1 MLSAITTPVAGAP
14 TAPRYPLRLLTPQSP
29 APLRAAPGS
38 VDIGGTTTGALVYNG
53 TLPGPVFQVRSGD
66 TVAIPLTNDLS
77 EETTVHWHGLIVPP
91 AADGQPQ
98 DPVHLAT
105 SYTYSFT
112 VQQRAGFSWYHPHPH
127 MATAAQVAYGLA
139 GGFLIRDAEED
150 ALGLP
155 AGAFEV
161 PLVLR
166 DANLDR
172 AGNLSYSGTASGF
185 LGKVLLVNGTRDP
198 YLMVSPAIYRFRVLA
213 GSNSRLFRMAL
224 STGAPFTLIGN
235 DAGLLPSVATPSEIE
250 LSPGE
255 RVDILVD
262 LRGAPGQTV
271 LLRDLNSGWTL
282 LELRISNTTA
292 VPGTLPSGPLSTV
305 TPLGTPVNT
314 RTFSFDGMTRI
325 NGKVFDPNRID
336 FRVRAG
342 DVEDWVFTTNGN
354 APHPVHVHGTH
365 FQVQSRTGGRGTLF
379 DWERGWKDTVLLNDG
394 ETIRVRLRFELTG
407 RYVIHCH
414 KLEHEDAGMMA
425 NFIVE

>member
-1 MLSAITTPVAGAP
+1 MRPTARGRTGCEVPLQPVSIGTRARSPSTLWPGDRAWLDRVMKKSTLSRRKFALLGAGGLAASGGLGMLSAITTPVAGAP

-185 LGKVLLVNGTRDP
+185 LGKVLLV
-198 YLMVSPAIYRFRVLA
+198 
-213 GSNSRLFRMAL
+213 
-224 STGAPFTLIGN
+224 
-235 DAGLLPSVATPSEIE
+235 
-250 LSPGE
+250 
-255 RVDILVD
+255 
-262 LRGAPGQTV
+262 
-271 LLRDLNSGWTL
+271 
-282 LELRISNTTA
+282 
-292 VPGTLPSGPLSTV
+292 
-305 TPLGTPVNT
+305 
-314 RTFSFDGMTRI
+314 
-325 NGKVFDPNRID
+325 
-336 FRVRAG
+336 
-342 DVEDWVFTTNGN
+342 
-354 APHPVHVHGTH
+354 
-365 FQVQSRTGGRGTLF
+365 
-379 DWERGWKDTVLLNDG
+379 
-394 ETIRVRLRFELTG
+394 
-407 RYVIHCH
+407 
-414 KLEHEDAGMMA
+414 
-425 NFIVE
+425 